1 MAAPIEDDDDE
12 GEMIGEQPPRRTP
25 ESQSAQAPE
34 ETYLNDD
41 DLLGVPEVDGEPR
54 QQEESLAERQET
66 LLDQRRDHEHKR
78 DRRER
83 QKAARD
89 RSQQE
94 LQMLRRKIEELSG
107 QVADVHP
114 RLSQVDADRHRAQ
127 VAEVERAIEYHA
139 QRAHAARQ
147 AMSTAM
153 VSGDPEGMTKA
164 LDARDEAIIK
174 HQQLQAQ
181 RQMMMQ
187 NLPPQQDHQAR
198 PPAPAPMPR
207 AVQQRIEDFQ
217 RDFDWYNPRDP
228 RDLDSKI
235 VLQLDNAIAA
245 EGFEPGTDDYW
256 DELRDR
262 MSRYLPHRFEQEHR
276 PQQQQQ
282 ARQQQPAAPQNRRG
296 PMAAAPSERP
306 APTRQQNSVAP
317 ELARGRREALVAA
330 GVIDRDGRIYN
341 RAKYDSYVKKFKE
354 YDRDNSGA
362 VR

>member
-1 MAAPIEDDDDE
+1 MAASLDDDDE
-12 GEMIGEQPPRRTP
+12 GEMIGEQPPRHAA
-25 ESQSAQAPE
+25 ESAAQAPE
-34 ETYLNDD
+34 ETYLNDE
-41 DLLGVPEVDGEPR
+41 DLLGAPEADGEPR
-54 QQEESLAERQET
+54 QEESLAERQET
-66 LLDQRRDHEHKR
+66 LLDQRRDHEHRR
-78 DRRER
+78 DRRDR

-94 LQMLRRKIEELSG
+94 LAQLRRTVDELRS
-107 QVADVHP
+107 QVDSVHP
-114 RLSQVDADRHRAQ
+114 RLTQVDEDRRRSQ
-127 VAEVERAIEYHA
+127 IAEVDRAIEYHA

-147 AMSTAM
+147 ALSAAV

-164 LDARDEAIIK
+164 LDLRDEAIIQ
-174 HQQLQAQ
+174 HQRYQNTKQAMLQSMPPQAQ
-181 RQMMMQ
+181 DRQA
-187 NLPPQQDHQAR
+187 PP
-198 PPAPAPMPR
+198 PPAPMPR

-262 MSRYLPHRFEQEHR
+262 MTRYLPHRFEQDR
-276 PQQQQQ
+276 QARASQQQQ
-282 ARQQQPAAPQNRRG
+282 ARQQQAAPQNRRG
-296 PMAAAPSERP
+296 PMTAAPSERAA
-306 APTRQQNSVAP
+306 APRQQNAVAP
-317 ELARGRREALVAA
+317 ELARGRKEALVAA